1 MTSSDAPRPS
11 ATAQSKDPR
20 KPQVA
25 RARFMP
31 GSDTLVC
38 RARTTRILPANPAET
53 EVLQCNT
60 REKFLDHQTS
70 KPRFQLIVGMKSH
83 RQSDIYAREG
93 VELDR
98 STLADWVGGTSQL
111 FEPLVETLRRHVMGA
126 QKLHADDAPVPV
138 SAPGNGKTK
147 IGRLWTYVRDDRPA
161 RDQTP
166 PPDMVRLH
174 AGSQGGTPTGTREQ
188 VQGHVSSRCL
198 DAYAG
203 FEKTYERGRNQEAT
217 CWPTCAPSR
226 QNPLTFQS
234 VPRSSATVSD
244 MDTEHSKFKHA
255 WRYRGQILSRWV
267 TPWVASSTTKA
278 TCHGAPVAQLRYGL
292 DPAGAGIG

>member
-1 MTSSDAPRPS
+1 MQYSREILGPPDVQTTIPIDRWNEVPPSVGYLRSGRSGVGPFDTRGLGGRNEPAVRTASGNAATSRDGSTEAACRRRTSSSVGAWEWKNQDRSPV
-11 ATAQSKDPR
+11 DL
-20 KPQVA
+20 
-25 RARFMP
+25 RARRP
-31 GSDTLVC
+31 TGKRSDSTARYGSPT
-38 RARTTRILPANPAET
+38 RWIAR
-53 EVLQCNT
+53 
-60 REKFLDHQTS
+60 
-70 KPRFQLIVGMKSH
+70 
-83 RQSDIYAREG
+83 
-93 VELDR
+93 
-98 STLADWVGGTSQL
+98 
-111 FEPLVETLRRHVMGA
+111 
-126 QKLHADDAPVPV
+126 
-138 SAPGNGKTK
+138 
-147 IGRLWTYVRDDRPA
+147 
-161 RDQTP
+161 
-166 PPDMVRLH
+166 
-174 AGSQGGTPTGTREQ
+174 GTPTGTREQ